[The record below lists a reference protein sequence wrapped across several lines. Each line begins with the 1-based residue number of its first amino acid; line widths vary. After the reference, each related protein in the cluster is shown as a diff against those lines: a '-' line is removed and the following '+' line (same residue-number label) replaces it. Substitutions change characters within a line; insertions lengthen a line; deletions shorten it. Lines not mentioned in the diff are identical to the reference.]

1 MKKKEEMR
9 SSSNNFLNF
18 VFDTQDAWFVLKISN
33 NVMELCVFFKKTSE
47 TIGKNQVVIEIV
59 NKKNYLKK
67 WKNYYIVH

>member
-1 MKKKEEMR
+1 
-9 SSSNNFLNF
+9 
-18 VFDTQDAWFVLKISN
+18 
-33 NVMELCVFFKKTSE
+33 MELCVFFKKTSE